1 MAQIFNNI
9 QSSSERRTV
18 KSTVLSYLYEIASI
32 SEDIRAEYLQKLL
45 KRKNSSQQKNVKLLY
60 IIYNY
65 IKEDRMLEWNDDEIC
80 KILDITK
87 NMFYCHKSRILKS
100 LRLMH
105 FNWLDIEKE
114 EFSNEQFEKSGNKL
128 LFQFNRAMKMSLIG
142 MNRESKNEFIKLAK
156 FISSKQRTTGAEKL
170 ILAKIY
176 RLLVTYY
183 YRKEN
188 PIKYNLY
195 FKKCEELIEIL
206 LRNKK
211 TKHDSNLILELE
223 LLKNYLLSTDTFFK
237 LKNISDSIKN
247 IEIFNRMS
255 RIQKKLKDKKK
266 YVIAILGTG
275 ILYKTH
281 RNYSEA
287 LKMFKKGEQLSKKY
301 NFQKEYLV
309 FRMYTLLTE
318 LYTGKPE
325 QEYTL
330 SEILKCY
337 EKLKELK
344 IDGYLKERA
353 LINCNEL
360 TSIQEDKNL
369 IYKFLSEYNCHYI
382 LTYGYYGA
390 LRSLYAMKFAYYQS
404 EIQKFRLEKYGRHQV
419 PVVYDTDKV
428 FKKKFENS
436 IDELFRNFNRMRNTR
451 TKNIHFKWEGLYAA
465 LTSEFWKGTEI
476 NFDYAKYIMRGAEWL
491 KKSWGNILARD
502 TMGYASIK
510 LCMEILE
517 DSKHLDKFKL
527 LDKYEYRF
535 KELSNKLTEIVDEN
549 ILALYAIFSYTAS
562 IIEHKEFKNIIAEVY
577 LALNKKHPEK
587 FYPIISRLGRQA
599 AIKAA

>member
-1 MAQIFNNI
+1 MVQIFNNI
-9 QSSSERRTV
+9 QFSSKHKTV
-18 KSTVLSYLYEIASI
+18 KPTVLSYLYEIASI
-32 SEDIRAEYLQKLL
+32 SEEIRIEYLQKLL
-45 KRKNSSQQKNVKLLY
+45 KRKNSSVQKNVKLLY
-60 IIYNY
+60 IIYSY
-65 IKEDRMLEWNDDEIC
+65 IKEDKMLEWDDDEIC
-80 KILDITK
+80 RILDITK
-87 NMFYCHKSRILKS
+87 NMLYCHKSRILKS

-105 FNWLDIEKE
+105 FDWLNIEKV
-114 EFSNEQFEKSGNKL
+114 EFNKEQFEKSGNKL
-128 LFQFNRAMKMSLIG
+128 IFQFDKAMRMSQIG
-142 MNRESKNEFIKLAK
+142 MNREAKNEFIKLEK
-156 FISSKQRTTGAEKL
+156 FINLKPRIAISDKL

-176 RLLVTYY
+176 RSLITYY

-195 FKKCEELIEIL
+195 FKKCEELIKIL
-206 LRNKK
+206 LSHKK
-211 TKHDSNLILELE
+211 VKHDPNLILELE

-237 LKNISDSIKN
+237 LKNSSDSIKN

-266 YVIAILGTG
+266 YIIAILGTG

-287 LKMFKKGEQLSKKY
+287 LKIFKEGETLSKKY

-337 EKLKELK
+337 EQLKELK

-360 TSIQEDKNL
+360 TSIQEDKDL

-404 EIQKFRLEKYGRHQV
+404 EIQKFKLEKYGKDHI

-428 FKKKFENS
+428 FKRKFENS
-436 IDELFRNFNRMRNTR
+436 IDELFRNFNKMRNTR

-491 KKSWGNILARD
+491 KKSWGNILSRD
-502 TMGYASIK
+502 TMGYAAIK

-517 DSKHLDKFKL
+517 DSKHLDKSKL

-549 ILALYAIFSYTAS
+549 ILSLYAIFSYTSTIAGY
-562 IIEHKEFKNIIAEVY
+562 KEFKNIIAEVY

-587 FYPIISRLGRQA
+587 FYPIISQLGRQA
-599 AIKAA
+599 AVKAA